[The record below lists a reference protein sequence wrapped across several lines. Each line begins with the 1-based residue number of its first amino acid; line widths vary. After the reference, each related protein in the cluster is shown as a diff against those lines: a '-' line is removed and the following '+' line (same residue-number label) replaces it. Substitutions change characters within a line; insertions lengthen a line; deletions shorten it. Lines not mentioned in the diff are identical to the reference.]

1 MKTDKNIVVNTDSKF
16 TMKTRDH

>member
-1 MKTDKNIVVNTDSKF
+1 MKTDKTIVVNTDSEF